1 LGKSLNSKSMK
12 SAKTES
18 ESFRGVIGACRGI
31 SLRNTEGE
39 GTGWAVGGPVDD
51 LAGRR
56 YCFDGVVGGKSGIG
70 SSRNRPLRVVDDPF
84 LARDLRDAN
93 DPFFPTLRSGGG

>member
-1 LGKSLNSKSMK
+1 M
-12 SAKTES
+12 
-18 ESFRGVIGACRGI
+18 GACRGI
-31 SLRNTEGE
+31 SLRKTEGE
-39 GTGWAVGGPVDD
+39 GTGWAVGGPMDD

-56 YCFDGVVGGKSGIG
+56 YCFDGVVGGKSGMG

-93 DPFFPTLRSGGG
+93 DPFFPTLRSDWG